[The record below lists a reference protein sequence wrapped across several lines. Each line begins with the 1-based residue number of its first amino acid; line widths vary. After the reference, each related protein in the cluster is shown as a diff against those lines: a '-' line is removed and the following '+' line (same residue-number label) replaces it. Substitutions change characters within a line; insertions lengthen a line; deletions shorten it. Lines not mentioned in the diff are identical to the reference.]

1 MQNKKIQMN
10 NSKTLR
16 QRLPLI
22 FVIALLMFF
31 APLGG
36 ISMDKASA
44 VVPISVSRVLQALN
58 FGRIVADSL
67 SGGTVVI
74 DASTGNKTVSGGL
87 TGIIGGH
94 GRGVLE
100 VTGDPSR
107 EFTITLPTEL
117 IISGKVG
124 GGVQTMRLTNFTSSP
139 SSTGI
144 TGPDGRAIVFI
155 GATATLIPGQP
166 GSIYNNA
173 VNVFVDY
180 VGPA

>member
-1 MQNKKIQMN
+1 MKKKPVPKK
-10 NSKTLR
+10 NSTTSR
-16 QRLPLI
+16 QRLALI
-22 FVIALLMFF
+22 SVMALLMFF
-31 APLGG
+31 SPFGG
-36 ISMDKASA
+36 ISTDKASA

-74 DASTGNKTVSGGL
+74 DASTGNKTVIGSI
-87 TGIIGGH
+87 TEIIGGH
-94 GRGVLE
+94 SRGVFE
-100 VTGDPSR
+100 VTGDPSSD
-107 EFTITLPTEL
+107 FTITLPTEL

-124 GGVQTMRLTNFTSSP
+124 GGVQTIRLTNFTSSP
-139 SSTGI
+139 SATGI

-155 GATATLIPGQP
+155 GATASLIPGQP

-180 VGPA
+180 LVG